1 MTADAKLTTAKTVR
15 KFQASFRAAAM
26 AGLALAV
33 LSAPAVA
40 HDDRNDATVR
50 VMTRNLYFGSTAAA
64 VTGATSFPA
73 LVAGAAQVYQEI
85 AASKP
90 AERAAAVARDIA
102 RNNVDLVGLQEAGLV
117 RKGPL
122 QLPPNPATFL
132 PATTVVSDQLQLIL
146 DELNRLGERYE
157 VVAIVPGFDAQ
168 LPTTLGH
175 DARLTTRIAI
185 IARTGRSSDLK
196 LSNVQVQGHLTNSA
210 LQTVGGPLS
219 DTRGWASVDVETGG
233 RKFRFATTHL
243 DTNPAIQ
250 IKQAHDMIEGAGST
264 TLPLVFVGDFNAVAN
279 SGLDPSFATYQKFI
293 NAGFAEAWPARRAP
307 DPGLTCC
314 QASNLLNPASQL
326 SGRVDLVLTKG
337 DIQVVDIKRVGEN
350 PSDRTASGLWP
361 SDHAGVIATLK
372 IRRQNGHHH

>member
-1 MTADAKLTTAKTVR
+1 MSGDTGKMSTNIAR
-15 KFQASFRAAAM
+15 NFRAIAI
-26 AGLALAV
+26 AGLAFTL
-33 LSAPAVA
+33 LNAPADA
-40 HDDRNDATVR
+40 QDDRDDATVR
-50 VMTRNLYFGSTAAA
+50 VMTRNLYFGSTADA
-64 VTGATSFPA
+64 VTGAASFPA
-73 LVAGAAQVYQEI
+73 LVAAAAQVYGEI

-102 RNNVDLVGLQEAGLV
+102 RNNVDLVGLQEAGLI

-146 DELNRLGERYE
+146 DELDRLGERYK

-185 IARTGRSSDLK
+185 IARAGRSSDLK
-196 LSNVQVQGHLTNSA
+196 LSNVQVQGYLNNSA
-210 LQTVGGPLS
+210 LSTVGGPLP

-243 DTNPAIQ
+243 DTTNPAIQ
-250 IKQAHDMIEGAGST
+250 IKQAHEMIGGAGAT
-264 TLPLVFVGDFNAVAN
+264 NLPLVFVGDFNAVAN
-279 SGLDPSFATYQKFI
+279 SGLDPSFPTYQKFI

-326 SGRVDLVLTKG
+326 SRRVDLVLTKG
-337 DIQVVDIKRVGEN
+337 NIQVVDIKRVGEN
-350 PSDRTASGLWP
+350 PGDRTASGLWP

-372 IRRQNGHHH
+372 IRRQNGPHH

>member
-1 MTADAKLTTAKTVR
+1 MTADAKLTAAKTVR
-15 KFQASFRAAAM
+15 IFQASFRAAAI

-33 LSAPAVA
+33 LSAPTAA
-40 HDDRNDATVR
+40 HDDRDDATVR
-50 VMTRNLYFGSTAAA
+50 VMTRNLYFGSTADA

-73 LVAGAAQVYQEI
+73 LVAAAAQVYNEI
-85 AASKP
+85 AATKP
-90 AERAAAVARDIA
+90 AERAAAVAREIS
-102 RNNVDLVGLQEAGLV
+102 RNNVDLAGFQEAGLI

-146 DELNRLGERYE
+146 DELDRLGERYK

-185 IARTGRSSDLK
+185 IARAGRSSELK
-196 LSNVQVQGHLTNSA
+196 LSNVQVQGYLNNSA
-210 LQTVGGPLS
+210 LSTVGGPLP

-243 DTNPAIQ
+243 DTTNPAIQ
-250 IKQAHDMIEGAGST
+250 IKQAHEMIGGAGAT
-264 TLPLVFVGDFNAVAN
+264 DLPIVFVGDFNAAAN
-279 SGLDPSFATYQKFI
+279 SGMDPTFPTYQKFI

-326 SGRVDLVLTKG
+326 STRVDLVLTKG
-337 DIQVVDIKRVGEN
+337 NIQVVDIKRVGEN
-350 PSDRTASGLWP
+350 PGDRTASGLWP

-372 IRRQNGHHH
+372 IRR

>member
-1 MTADAKLTTAKTVR
+1 MSGDTGKMSTKIAR
-15 KFQASFRAAAM
+15 NFRAIGI
-26 AGLALAV
+26 AGLAFTL
-33 LSAPAVA
+33 LNAPADA
-40 HDDRNDATVR
+40 QDDRDGATVR
-50 VMTRNLYFGSTAAA
+50 VMTRNLYFGSTADA

-73 LVAGAAQVYQEI
+73 LVAAAAQVYGEI

-102 RNNVDLVGLQEAGLV
+102 RNNVDLVGLQEAGLI

-146 DELNRLGERYE
+146 DELDRLGERYK

-185 IARTGRSSDLK
+185 IARAGRPSDLK
-196 LSNVQVQGHLTNSA
+196 LSNVQVQGYLNNSA
-210 LQTVGGPLS
+210 LSTVGGPLP

-243 DTNPAIQ
+243 DTTNPAIQ
-250 IKQAHDMIEGAGST
+250 IKQAHDMIGGAGAT
-264 TLPLVFVGDFNAVAN
+264 NLPLVFVGDFNAVAN
-279 SGLDPSFATYQKFI
+279 SGLDPSFPTYQKFI

-307 DPGLTCC
+307 DPGFTCC

-326 SGRVDLVLTKG
+326 SRRVDLVLTKG
-337 DIQVVDIKRVGEN
+337 NIQVVDIKRVGEN
-350 PSDRTASGLWP
+350 PGDRTASGLWP

-372 IRRQNGHHH
+372 IRRQNGPHH

>member
-1 MTADAKLTTAKTVR
+1 MSGDTGTMITKIAR
-15 KFQASFRAAAM
+15 SFRAIAI
-26 AGLALAV
+26 AGLAFTL
-33 LSAPAVA
+33 LNTPAGA
-40 HDDRNDATVR
+40 HDDRDDATVR
-50 VMTRNLYFGSTAAA
+50 VMTRNLYFGSTADA

-73 LVAGAAQVYQEI
+73 LVAAAAQVYGEI

-102 RNNVDLVGLQEAGLV
+102 RNNVDLVGLQEAGLI

-146 DELNRLGERYE
+146 DELDRLGERYK

-185 IARTGRSSDLK
+185 IARAGRSSDLK
-196 LSNVQVQGHLTNSA
+196 LSNVQIQGYLNDSA
-210 LQTVGGPLS
+210 LSTVGGPLA
-219 DTRGWASVDVETGG
+219 DIRGWASVDVETGG

-243 DTNPAIQ
+243 DTTSPAIQ
-250 IKQAHDMIEGAGST
+250 IKQAHEMIGGAGAT
-264 TLPLVFVGDFNAVAN
+264 DLPLVFVGDFNAAAN
-279 SGLDPSFATYQKFI
+279 SGMDPTFPTYQKFI

-326 SGRVDLVLTKG
+326 SKRVDLVLTKG
-337 DIQVVDIKRVGEN
+337 NIQVVDIKRVGEN
-350 PSDRTASGLWP
+350 PGDRTASGLWP

-372 IRRQNGHHH
+372 IRR